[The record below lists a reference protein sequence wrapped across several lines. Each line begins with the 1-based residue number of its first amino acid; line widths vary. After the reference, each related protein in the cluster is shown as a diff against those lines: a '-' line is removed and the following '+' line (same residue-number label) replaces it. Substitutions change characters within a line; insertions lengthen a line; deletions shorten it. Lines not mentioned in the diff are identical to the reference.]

1 MPRGNLIL
9 SAVALGFSI
18 IFPGSGLAIAQTKQ
32 SIYGQQLMT
41 QQEMRE
47 YRQKMR
53 TATSDE
59 ERQQLRL
66 QHHQEMQERAKK
78 KGVTLPDAP
87 PARGMGRGMGPGQG
101 MGPGRQALA
110 AWALGKAWAPGM
122 GPGQG
127 MRTGPGKGSG
137 PGGGR

>member
-78 KGVTLPDAP
+78 NGVTLPDAP
-87 PARGMGRGMGPGQG
+87 PARGMGRGMGPGSG
-101 MGPGRQALA
+101 HGSGPGPRRRAP
-110 AWALGKAWAPGM
+110 GKAWAPGRVCARVLVR
-122 GPGQG
+122 GAG
-127 MRTGPGKGSG
+127 R
-137 PGGGR
+137 GGGR